1 MNVAQADINTF
12 LAAAEDLQIKGL
24 TQKETK
30 NNKEIFDQD
39 ESERGRLDIS
49 NKGLSEE
56 GNFEIKSEP
65 SLCQYNDEASNK
77 ERELSVS
84 TDHKMENL
92 QGYQST
98 GFNEEEYHDE
108 HGNGI
113 IYIKSSMMSYNN
125 FCLVQN

>member
-1 MNVAQADINTF
+1 MNVAQADIHTF
-12 LAAAEDLQIKGL
+12 LAAAEDLQVKGL

-49 NKGLSEE
+49 NKGLTEE

-77 ERELSVS
+77 QRELSVT
-84 TDHKMENL
+84 TDHKMQNL
-92 QGYQST
+92 QAYQST

-113 IYIKSSMMSYNN
+113 I
-125 FCLVQN
+125 